1 MHQSGRPVWGWRET
15 LALPRPQKIIR
26 PAHTPLK
33 SDFYNKIVPKRT
45 HAVQQFCRYSIT
57 SSAVEST
64 PAGMVRPS
72 ALAVLRLINNSN
84 LVGRSTGKS
93 AGFAPFRIRST

>member
-33 SDFYNKIVPKRT
+33 SDFYNKIGHNRT
-45 HAVQQFCRYSIT
+45 HAPQQR
-57 SSAVEST
+57 SSLFDHL
-64 PAGMVRPS
+64 VR
-72 ALAVLRLINNSN
+72 RD
-84 LVGRSTGKS
+84 KD
-93 AGFAPFRIRST
+93 